1 MRDVFERFYVNK
13 PDGLCGNDDCG
24 QMSAWYL
31 FSAMGFYP
39 MNPASGEYVL
49 GAPQL
54 PKVTLRV
61 GNGERIPRAKRV
73 AEGDALAGVGMG
85 NGYFTVIARNLSAEN
100 KYVKSVT
107 LNGVPLKGF
116 TIRHE
121 DILKGGELV
130 FEMTGNAAGDASWE
144 GP

>member
-1 MRDVFERFYVNK
+1 MWR
-13 PDGLCGNDDCG
+13 L
-24 QMSAWYL
+24 
-31 FSAMGFYP
+31 YP

-54 PKVTLRV
+54 PKVV
-61 GNGERIPRAKRV
+61 MRV
-73 AEGDALAGVGMG
+73 AQDERRGTCCGAKAL
-85 NGYFTVIARNLSAEN
+85 TVIARNLSAED
-100 KYVKSVT
+100 KYVKSVA

-130 FEMTGNAAGDASWE
+130 FEMAGRSPAE
-144 GP
+144 